1 MHFPKK
7 IILDTNVFLL
17 YLIGRIAPHK
27 IKTHKRTSIYAVEDY
42 NFLISTVN
50 NIGSDLELIICPNIT
65 TEVDNLLNNTFQGYD
80 KEKYVYLS
88 KEIYKKSV
96 EVYIKTIESIEQYT
110 YYDLGIT
117 DSVILLMAKNCDL
130 LISGDSKLCDY
141 ARSMDI
147 PLLDFKGIINQ
158 HSYAKKSP

>member
-1 MHFPKK
+1 M
-7 IILDTNVFLL
+7 N
-17 YLIGRIAPHK
+17 
-27 IKTHKRTSIYAVEDY
+27 
-42 NFLISTVN
+42 NFC
-50 NIGSDLELIICPNIT
+50 SDLELIICPNIT
-65 TEVDNLLNNTFQGYD
+65 TEVDNLLNNTYQGYY
-80 KEKYVYLS
+80 KEKYVNLS

-96 EVYIKTIESIEQYT
+96 EVYIKTIEAVDRYT

-158 HSYAKKSP
+158 HFYK